1 MKKIL
6 VLGGSGYQGVK
17 LIRELIKRKYK
28 VINVDK
34 NLFGNYFIKHKNVR
48 NYELD
53 IMDVNK
59 INIKKV
65 YAWIHLISIANDPM
79 TDLDPALSWQTSALG
94 SKILI
99 EHLIRNKVRKL
110 IYASSGSVYGIKKT
124 KKVTEKLKLH
134 PISTYNKV
142 KMVTERIL
150 ISYKRSIDLIILRP
164 ATICG
169 VSDRMRLDLTVNTLT
184 FQALK
189 KKQIR
194 VAAMAPPPRPF
205 LFTQV
210 NQKMLEIYV
219 LPYHMT

>member
-65 YAWIHLISIANDPM
+65 YACIHLISIANDPM

-99 EHLIRNKVRKL
+99 EHLIRNKVR
-110 IYASSGSVYGIKKT
+110 
-124 KKVTEKLKLH
+124 
-134 PISTYNKV
+134 
-142 KMVTERIL
+142 
-150 ISYKRSIDLIILRP
+150 
-164 ATICG
+164 
-169 VSDRMRLDLTVNTLT
+169 
-184 FQALK
+184 
-189 KKQIR
+189 
-194 VAAMAPPPRPF
+194 
-205 LFTQV
+205 
-210 NQKMLEIYV
+210 
-219 LPYHMT
+219 